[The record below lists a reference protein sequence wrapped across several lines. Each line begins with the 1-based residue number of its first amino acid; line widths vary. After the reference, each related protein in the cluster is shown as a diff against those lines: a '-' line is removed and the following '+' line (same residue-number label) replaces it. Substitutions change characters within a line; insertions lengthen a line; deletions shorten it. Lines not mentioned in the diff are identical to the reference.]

1 MIPFP
6 ADSAEFEEYTA
17 VMEEMADL
25 AEASTPDPEPS
36 DMGEEDEE
44 DYPDDEGG
52 EDRYLDA
59 YWESRFD
66 YGDCDY

>member
-1 MIPFP
+1 
-6 ADSAEFEEYTA
+6 
-17 VMEEMADL
+17 MEGMADL
-25 AEASTPDPEPS
+25 AEASTPDPEP
-36 DMGEEDEE
+36 EDLGQDDSHLDGDWE
-44 DYPDDEGG
+44 DYSDEEGG